1 MNTLEIKKRLIN
13 IIMESV
19 EEIGEEEIGE
29 EDIAKDSNL
38 VDELGF
44 SSIDIIR
51 LVVQIENEFNIEIE
65 DENLNF
71 DSLST
76 YSNLYNIVL
85 HELSKHK

>member
-19 EEIGEEEIGE
+19 EEIGE

-44 SSIDIIR
+44 SSIDIIG

-65 DENLNF
+65 DEDLNF

-85 HELSKHK
+85 HELSKHKL